1 MIFFL
6 LSIQVEK
13 YSDQLFFTFLTFHTG
28 RAHGT
33 ENVLLLTDKFLSI
46 SNSFHDT
53 KLRITKFLNFDHI
66 IHKECVITPT
76 WVNGFS

>member
-6 LSIQVEK
+6 LSIQVEN

-53 KLRITKFLNFDHI
+53 TQKFAKTVKF
-66 IHKECVITPT
+66 T
-76 WVNGFS
+76 